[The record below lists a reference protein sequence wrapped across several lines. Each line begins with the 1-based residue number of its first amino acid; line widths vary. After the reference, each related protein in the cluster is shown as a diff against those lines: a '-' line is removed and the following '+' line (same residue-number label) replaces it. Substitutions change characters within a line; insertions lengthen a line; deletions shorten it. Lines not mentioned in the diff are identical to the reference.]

1 MPGMRVLPFLI
12 GGLSALAL
20 AGCAAQGEPPHSLA
34 GSTWRFVTID
44 GSKATSPRAT
54 LEFAEDRV
62 GANVGC
68 NSMGGPWRIDQQR
81 LLAGPLAQ
89 TEMYCDGP
97 VWQDEV
103 AVSTLLSAAPQFELE
118 GNWLVLRSSGHSAEL
133 ERIPESAA
141 ESAKR

>member
-1 MPGMRVLPFLI
+1 MPGMRIVLSLI
-12 GGLSALAL
+12 GGLAALAL
-20 AGCAAQGEPPHSLA
+20 AGCAAQGEPAHSLA

-44 GSKATSPRAT
+44 GSQATSPRAT

-68 NSMGGPWRIDQQR
+68 NSMGGPWRIDQER

-97 VWQDEV
+97 VWKDEV
-103 AVSTLLSAAPQFELE
+103 AVATLFSAAPQFELK
-118 GNWLVLRSSGHSAEL
+118 GDRLVLRSSGHSAEL

-141 ESAKR
+141 DSAKR

>member
-12 GGLSALAL
+12 GGLSAFAL
-20 AGCAAQGEPPHSLA
+20 AGCAAQSEPPHSLVD
-34 GSTWRFVTID
+34 STWRFVTID

-81 LLAGPLAQ
+81 LLASPLAQ

-97 VWQDEV
+97 VWKDEV
-103 AVSTLLSAAPQFELE
+103 AVATLLSAAPQFELK
-118 GNWLVLRSSGHSAEL
+118 GDRLVLRSSGHSAEL

-141 ESAKR
+141 DSAKR